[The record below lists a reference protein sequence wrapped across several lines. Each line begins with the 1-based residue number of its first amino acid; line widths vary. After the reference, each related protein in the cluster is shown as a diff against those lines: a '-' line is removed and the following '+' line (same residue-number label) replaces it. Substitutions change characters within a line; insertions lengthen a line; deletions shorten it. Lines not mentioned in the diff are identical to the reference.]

1 MPFLILTLISALLIS
16 SVVGF
21 FSVAGLVAI
30 FPDALVPIICL
41 GVALEAAK
49 LITASF
55 VYRHWNTSKMLARGY
70 LLIAVIVLSC
80 ITSVGV
86 YGYLSK
92 TNLAGNAQIGTGQ
105 DKIAFVQKS
114 IDAQVG
120 NIKAESTALAQ
131 MSAVMNNYLL
141 DTAKVATAEKV
152 RNNQAKERQ
161 RSKDKIAKAN
171 STILSLQLQK
181 DSLSG
186 IQRVNE
192 IHVGPL
198 KYLAELFGMSAEKMV
213 RWFILVIVFVADP
226 LAICL
231 VLAANAQSQELKSPK
246 TPKTTKEPPIDTKND
261 ETRPIQR
268 LYEPKTTKDS
278 LEWVER
284 NNKRQRERIEANVSE
299 PSKLDEINSRMMET
313 MDDTH
318 DFGFTDPP
326 SRPIIQVIHP

>member
-30 FPDALVPIICL
+30 FPDALVPIIFL
-41 GVALEAAK
+41 GCTLELAK
-49 LITASF
+49 LVAASF
-55 VYRHWNTSKMLARGY
+55 VYRHWNTSKLLARTY
-70 LLIAVIVLSC
+70 LLIAVIILSC
-80 ITSVGV
+80 ITSIGV
-86 YGYLSK
+86 FGYLSK

-105 DKIAFVQKS
+105 DKIAFVQKA

-120 NIKAESTALAQ
+120 NIKAESTAVSQ
-131 MSAVMNNYLL
+131 MDKVMNNYLL
-141 DTAKVATAEKV
+141 DTSKVATAEKI
-152 RNNQAKERQ
+152 RNNQFKERQ
-161 RSKDKIAKAN
+161 RSKDKIAKAD

-181 DSLSG
+181 DSLSN
-186 IQRVNE
+186 IQRVDE

-198 KYLAELFGMSAEKMV
+198 KYLAELFGISAEKMV
-213 RWFILVIVFVADP
+213 RWFILVIVFVCDP
-226 LAICL
+226 LALAL
-231 VLAANAQSQELKSPK
+231 VIGANVQAQELKSPK
-246 TPKTTKEPPIDTKND
+246 VTKMTNEAPIDTKND

-268 LYEPKTTKDS
+268 LYESKTT
-278 LEWVER
+278 
-284 NNKRQRERIEANVSE
+284 E
-299 PSKLDEINSRMMET
+299 PSKLDEINARMIET